1 MRGMEIA
8 IGPNSSLRSQIVRR
22 SQFLG
27 RNDAMLRPE
36 EQVRANQKEKW
47 GRKAVFQAEEWACEK
62 GQEQEEVY
70 GFGK

>member
-47 GRKAVFQAEEWACEK
+47 GRKAVFQAEE
-62 GQEQEEVY
+62 
-70 GFGK
+70 